1 MGKAFWG
8 GGFGRSEKDQGL
20 GGEKWDTTATE
31 ERGEMAVAARG
42 PGDASPCTSAGRRR
56 VQQRHPLGEP
66 NQYFFFFFF
75 FFYMGK
81 CIAAPSAARGI
92 LAAGVW
98 GSPSRDV
105 RWHDPRREY
114 PLKPHG
120 SLLRLSAGVT
130 ARSVSLYPRPR
141 RAWAPPITGG
151 ASPWPG
157 SVTSPAER
165 ERGCLPLP
173 LAAYRRVEACRVPEA
188 STPAAACLPM
198 AGPHASVDAAA
209 AGLPA
214 AALSGAIRLP
224 LLVGLRALQGPPP
237 SW

>member
-1 MGKAFWG
+1 MKRIKDSERRGGTPLPRKRGGKW
-8 GGFGRSEKDQGL
+8 Q
-20 GGEKWDTTATE
+20 W
-31 ERGEMAVAARG
+31 
-42 PGDASPCTSAGRRR
+42 
-56 VQQRHPLGEP
+56 PLGAPGTRPLVPLLDGDESSSGTPWGKP

-81 CIAAPSAARGI
+81 CIAAPSAARGN

-120 SLLRLSAGVT
+120 SHLRLSAGVT
-130 ARSVSLYPRPR
+130 VHSASLYPQPR
-141 RAWAPPITGG
+141 RAWARPITGR

-165 ERGCLPLP
+165 ERGCLSRP
-173 LAAYRRVEACRVPEA
+173 LAAYWRVEACRVPEA
-188 STPAAACLPM
+188 STPAAACLPNGRPSPFGGRRGGRL
-198 AGPHASVDAAA
+198 ARR
-209 AGLPA
+209 GLVRRHPA
-214 AALSGAIRLP
+214 APPGGLSGLTRP
-224 LLVGLRALQGPPP
+224 PTQLVTSWPARGLAH
-237 SW
+237 